1 MKNQVLTL
9 LTAAAVAVGA
19 ALPSFADSSVLGG
32 VGSFFGATTATFVD
46 VPEGIIVDSLYR
58 CPKKCWKSLA
68 YHLGD
73 NHDQGL
79 CWLSQNMMGIFVGIP
94 VGVVWGVPYGAIH
107 GGHHAWDTGWEKPFS
122 TESFIVSEE
131 K

>member
-1 MKNQVLTL
+1 MKNKMLTL
-9 LTAAAVAVGA
+9 VAAAMVTVGT
-19 ALPSFADSSVLGG
+19 ALPSFADGVLGG
-32 VGSFFGATTATFVD
+32 VGSFFGATTAMVVD
-46 VPEGIIVDSLYR
+46 IPEAIVVDSVYR

-79 CWLSQNMMGIFVGIP
+79 CWLGQQMTGITLGIP
-94 VGVVWGVPYGAIH
+94 VGVVWGVPYGFIH
-107 GGHHAWDTGWEKPFS
+107 GGRHACDAGWEKPFS
-122 TESFIVSEE
+122 MDSYIVTEE